1 VLRQVELREDAS
13 RGGGGIETA
22 GEQGNGGGQSGGSG
36 AETMMPSGVHPQ
48 RTSSHLWLCRLRR
61 QLGWLR
67 T

>member
-1 VLRQVELREDAS
+1 VLEGE
-13 RGGGGIETA
+13 GGGGGGVETA

-36 AETMMPSGVHPQ
+36 AETMMPSGLHPQ
-48 RTSSHLWLCRLRR
+48 RTPSHLWLCRLRR